1 MFHHPLKNIAV
12 LLLAK
17 GIIDVFTFICCFSYY
32 FKARWPNHRSC
43 HIMIVRQLRP
53 DCPSSPSSVLIFPF
67 CIYTAAFTASS
78 LGLIIPC
85 PSLLLSHSCF
95 LMLLLEQVPS
105 CVAEGTK
112 LSLCFSPA
120 PIQQRKQQKSN
131 KDSQKSKRSQFLAL
145 VHRDVLRIILFTCS
159 SSS

>member
-1 MFHHPLKNIAV
+1 MSHLIMFHHPLKNIAV

-67 CIYTAAFTASS
+67 CIYTAAFTASVS
-78 LGLIIPC
+78 WSHHPLSFSTTV
-85 PSLLLSHSCF
+85 SLLFPHAAFRASPFLCSWGYKAFFVFLSCSNTAKETTK
-95 LMLLLEQVPS
+95 EQQGQSGKQEVTIVS
-105 CVAEGTK
+105 SGT
-112 LSLCFSPA
+112 
-120 PIQQRKQQKSN
+120 QR
-131 KDSQKSKRSQFLAL
+131 RS
-145 VHRDVLRIILFTCS
+145 
-159 SSS
+159 